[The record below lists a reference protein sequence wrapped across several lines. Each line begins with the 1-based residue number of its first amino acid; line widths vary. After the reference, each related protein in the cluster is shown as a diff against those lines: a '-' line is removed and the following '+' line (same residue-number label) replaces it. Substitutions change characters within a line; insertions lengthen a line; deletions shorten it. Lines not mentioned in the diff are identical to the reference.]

1 MKKSTKILISTLGG
15 LYGTAYIISFYY
27 WLITADITLFAILSV
42 PFFTWL
48 IGSVIYL
55 SIKDK

>member
-1 MKKSTKILISTLGG
+1 MKKKTKIIISILGG
-15 LYGTAYIISFYY
+15 LYGTTYIISFYY

-42 PFFTWL
+42 PILTWL

-55 SIKDK
+55 SMKYE